1 MRPFTELH
9 AKAAPLDVA
18 NLDTDQ
24 IIPKQF
30 LKTVERKGLGKGLF
44 YDLRFDAD
52 GQPKPDFVLNDPRYG
67 GAGVLIAGDNFGC
80 GSSREHAPWALLDY
94 GVQCVI
100 APSFAD
106 IFYNNCFQ
114 NGLLPVTLPAEAVR
128 ALMDEAK
135 GGNHVFSVDLAAQTV
150 TAPSG
155 SLPLRHRSRPA
166 REKLLKGL
174 DLIGET
180 LAARGDIDAWMRGP
194 PRAGPVPAGWSAPEP
209 ARGAVPGYPSAVA
222 SPTRSPPNA
231 NSSRSRPPRCP
242 SCSSCPATGSAPR
255 SSRR

>member
-1 MRPFTELH
+1 MQPFTELH
-9 AKAAPLDVA
+9 AKAAPLDIA

-30 LKTVERKGLGKGLF
+30 LKTVEREGLGKGLF
-44 YDLRFDAD
+44 YDLRFDAE
-52 GQPKPDFVLNDPRYG
+52 GQPRPDFVLNAARYA

-94 GVQCVI
+94 GVRCVI

-114 NGLLPVTLPAEAVR
+114 NGLLPVVLPEPAVR

-135 GGNHVFSVDLAAQTV
+135 GGNHVFSVDLATQTV

-155 SLPLRHRSRPA
+155 KTFRFEIDAA
-166 REKLLKGL
+166 RKAKLLEGL
-174 DLIGET
+174 DAIGET
-180 LAARGDIDAWMRGP
+180 LRRAGDIDVYEARQALAQPWLQ
-194 PRAGPVPAGWSAPEP
+194 PA
-209 ARGAVPGYPSAVA
+209 
-222 SPTRSPPNA
+222 
-231 NSSRSRPPRCP
+231 
-242 SCSSCPATGSAPR
+242 
-255 SSRR
+255 